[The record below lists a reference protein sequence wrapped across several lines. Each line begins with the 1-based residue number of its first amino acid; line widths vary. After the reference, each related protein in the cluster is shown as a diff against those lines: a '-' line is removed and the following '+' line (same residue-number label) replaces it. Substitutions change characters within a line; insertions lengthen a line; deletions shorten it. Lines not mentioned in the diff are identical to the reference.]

1 VAVAKGRVATIQR
14 LYGALAARDA
24 SAIQEVFAPDVTIR
38 QSPDLPSRALVPR
51 GHPVRCPVATELV
64 ASRPS

>member
-1 VAVAKGRVATIQR
+1 VPDDNLATIR
-14 LYGALAARDA
+14 RVYDALAARGA